1 MATTQIKIEA
11 QVSQALK
18 AIEDLKRSLGGIES
32 SAASVNRSMAGMQ
45 RSTDLAA
52 TAFGAL
58 AAAISVKEI
67 VGLADAA
74 TLVNNKLTSVSPNA
88 QVAAQAFQA
97 VGRIAQTT
105 GQNFEAVGD
114 LYQKV
119 ALQSQSL
126 GLSQQEV
133 ARVTENFSKALV
145 TTGTTGQAAAS
156 AIYQFGQSL
165 GRGKVAYE
173 DIRQLQEASSATV
186 ALIGKQFGMSGQ
198 QFVKAVQ
205 DGKISSEQL
214 ALAVNAL
221 GGEVNPTFEKM
232 NKTVGQS
239 MENIRTSFIL
249 MLNNFEKSTGTFN
262 SVAKILDVVA
272 KNIDTVTIAAAAFM
286 AVFAAQKIIQMA
298 VAFRTL
304 NTVMKANPLI
314 LIASV
319 AAGLAATIY
328 EMVGHSEDLN
338 DATGDVLDKETAIR
352 GVLDTRKGIAQELTK
367 EQENAVKSLEQT
379 IAGITSQAQYQRD
392 ILTLGQQEAEVRK
405 KISDENEKL
414 KRTGIELTDQQRERL
429 RIALEEES
437 SVRRT
442 NTINRERADDVL
454 QALTAENNFR
464 KTIIDNLKRQAAIE
478 GNLTKEQVDQQVRD
492 LTLRLNN
499 ETNIN
504 SAILNENKRRINEVV
519 DAEIGKY
526 NQLYTLERQYR
537 KDQQIIQ
544 DIFDAQELN
553 GIKLTEERY
562 ASLKQAELRL
572 EQEYEAQKIELRKRS
587 AERQMQ
593 IEMDRINATLM
604 AERNA
609 TAVVISERDRETL
622 QKAGQQERQRAIVAE
637 RIAFEKKS
645 EMEKIQFGIDQG
657 AQMFSALGAQNKK
670 AFEAAKAFNIANAI
684 MNTYMAATKALATY
698 PFPFGAVAAAAAV
711 GMGLAQVAQIRS
723 QTYSGRQLG
732 GPVMG
737 GTPYLVG
744 ESGPEMFVPNTTG
757 SITRNGDLG
766 GGAPVNVTFNI
777 QANDTSGF
785 DDLLLS
791 RKGLIR
797 SVISDAMLESGRRG

>member
-11 QVSQALK
+11 QVQQALK

-32 SAASVNRSMAGMQ
+32 SAASVNRSMSGMQ

-119 ALQSQSL
+119 ALQSASL

-249 MLNNFEKSTGTFN
+249 MINNFEKSTGTFA

-298 VAFRTL
+298 IAFRTL

-338 DATGDVLDKETAIR
+338 AATGDVLETETAIR

-367 EQENAVKSLEQT
+367 EQETAVKALEQT
-379 IAGITSQAQYQRD
+379 IAGIISQAQYQRD

-429 RIALEEES
+429 RVALEEEAT
-437 SVRRT
+437 VRRR
-442 NTINRERADDVL
+442 NTIDRERADDAL
-454 QALTAENNFR
+454 SALTAENNIR
-464 KTIIDNLKRQAAIE
+464 KTVIDNLKRQAAIE
-478 GNLTKEQVDQQVRD
+478 GNMTKEQVDQVARKLLGSEIDVNQ
-492 LTLRLNN
+492 
-499 ETNIN
+499 
-504 SAILNENKRRINEVV
+504 AILRENQRRINEVV
-519 DAEIGKY
+519 DAEIGK
-526 NQLYTLERQYR
+526 NNALYTLERKYQ
-537 KDQQIIQ
+537 KDRQALR
-544 DIFDAQELN
+544 DIFGAIDEQAINLSA
-553 GIKLTEERY
+553 ERFTQ
-562 ASLKQAELRL
+562 LKESELRL
-572 EQEYEAQKIELRKRS
+572 EKEYEAQKLEVRKRS
-587 AERQMQ
+587 AERLLQ

-604 AERNA
+604 AEKNA
-609 TAVVISERDRETL
+609 GAVILSERDRETL
-622 QKAGQQERQRAIVAE
+622 QRAGQQDRQRAIVAE

-670 AFEAAKAFNIANAI
+670 AFEAAKAFNIANAV
-684 MNTYMAATKALATY
+684 MNTYLSATKALATY
-698 PFPFGAVAAAAAV
+698 PWPFGMIAAAAAV

-723 QTYSGRQLG
+723 QTYSGRALG
-732 GPVMG
+732 GPVMANKS
-737 GTPYLVG
+737 YIVG
-744 ESGPEMFVPNTTG
+744 ENGPELFTPNNTG

-766 GGAPVNVTFNI
+766 TSPVNVNFTI
-777 QANDTSGF
+777 VANDTAGF
-785 DDLLLS
+785 DDLLLA

-797 SVISDAMLESGRRG
+797 QVINDAMLESGRRGM

>member
-328 EMVGHSEDLN
+328 EMVGASEDLN
-338 DATGDVLDKETAIR
+338 DATGDVLEKETAIR

-379 IAGITSQAQYQRD
+379 ISGLLNQAQYQRD
-392 ILTLGQQEAEVRK
+392 ILTLGVQEAEIRK
-405 KISDENEKL
+405 KIADENDKL
-414 KRTGIELTDQQRERL
+414 KKVGLELNTQQTERIRL
-429 RIALEEES
+429 ALEEEAS
-437 SVRRT
+437 AKRRA
-442 NTINRERADDVL
+442 TIDRERSTDAL

-464 KTIIDNLKRQAAIE
+464 KTILETLARQAAIE
-478 GNLTKEQVDQQVRD
+478 EGLTKEQTDERIRKMVGSEIDANKQ
-492 LTLRLNN
+492 
-499 ETNIN
+499 
-504 SAILNENKRRINEVV
+504 ILSENRRRINEVV

-526 NQLYTLERQYR
+526 NQLYTLDRQYR
-537 KDQQIIQ
+537 KDQQVLQ
-544 DIFDAQELN
+544 DIFDAQDL
-553 GIKLTEERY
+553 GAIKLTEARY
-562 ASLKQAELRL
+562 AELKQAELRL

-723 QTYSGRQLG
+723 QTYSGRALG